1 MATKKTNKT
10 SHVMN
15 LLTNGAPAENSE
27 NAAAPADT
35 ASSPEASAAGGQ
47 EKKSDVQSHTV
58 TPKKVTVVD
67 EGSRNDRLSQEILNK
82 LSEELEEEQEMEN
95 QEQVQTAG
103 APEIQDAAAQTAQA
117 PEVQDTAAQTAQAPE
132 IQNTA
137 AQAAEPA
144 QAAQA
149 EEPVMQAA
157 PEPAPATQEPAQAQA
172 AAPAAQESAPAE
184 EAQAEAASE
193 PVPAAQ
199 EPAQAQAAAPAEETA
214 PKPAPE
220 PKEETPIQLSGKT
233 AHHAILPKSDVEGN
247 LINGEYRFV
256 NIMEHLMLRQDISS
270 YLDQYN
276 VCKCPRCMADV
287 CALALTGLPPKYVVT
302 NKDSLSPLISYYEN
316 RNKITMLTAL
326 IKACNKVRENP
337 RHKRS

>member
-27 NAAAPADT
+27 NAADA

-157 PEPAPATQEPAQAQA
+157 PEKTPEPAPATQEPAQAQA
-172 AAPAAQESAPAE
+172 AAPAAQES
-184 EAQAEAASE
+184 
-193 PVPAAQ
+193 
-199 EPAQAQAAAPAEETA
+199 APAEETA